1 MFSIWLSVRG
11 TKTSAGRAIWRQSFD
26 KRQKNNA
33 FWAHEN
39 NNISQR
45 FSIERESKMRMR
57 HVQKVYS
64 DKIKSTASFNAGVF
78 EKWTLC
84 LVRSR
89 SHFSYCKWQRILS
102 IRSDPGRRNHSIYF
116 LFSSSKLTSYHWL

>member
-11 TKTSAGRAIWRQSFD
+11 TKTSAGQAIWHQSFD

-45 FSIERESKMRMR
+45 LSTERESKMRMR

-64 DKIKSTASFNAGVF
+64 GKIKSTASFNAGVF
-78 EKWTLC
+78 WKVDTVSGSKSLTFLLLQMAKN
-84 LVRSR
+84 LVNTIRPRSKE
-89 SHFSYCKWQRILS
+89 SLYLLS
-102 IRSDPGRRNHSIYF
+102 F
-116 LFSSSKLTSYHWL
+116 LVF

>member
-11 TKTSAGRAIWRQSFD
+11 TKTSAGQAIWRQSFD

-45 FSIERESKMRMR
+45 LSIERESNMQMR

-78 EKWTLC
+78 WKVDTVSGSKSLTFFLLQMAKNIVNTIRPRSKESLYLLSF
-84 LVRSR
+84 LV
-89 SHFSYCKWQRILS
+89 F
-102 IRSDPGRRNHSIYF
+102 
-116 LFSSSKLTSYHWL
+116 